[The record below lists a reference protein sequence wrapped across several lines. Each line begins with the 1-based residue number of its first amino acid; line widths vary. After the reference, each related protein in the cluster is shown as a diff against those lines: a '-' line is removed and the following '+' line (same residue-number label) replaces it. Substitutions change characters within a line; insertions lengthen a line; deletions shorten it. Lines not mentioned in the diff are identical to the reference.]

1 VNRANEGARL
11 MEFSLQ
17 DLGTV
22 SQNPDRRNSS
32 AIFELALLVL
42 HSLFRSPEQPLG
54 VRPVAVTT
62 VKQHN

>member
-1 VNRANEGARL
+1 
-11 MEFSLQ
+11 MEFSLR